1 MVKSSFN
8 HFIGY
13 INKTDAFPIP
23 SCIKLS
29 QMNGYIKYFDSNN
42 NCMNLLLH
50 NKELLKPTM
59 KYGINISN
67 LLKKGFDSEQVCNN
81 KYIIR

>member
-1 MVKSSFN
+1 
-8 HFIGY
+8 
-13 INKTDAFPIP
+13 
-23 SCIKLS
+23 
-29 QMNGYIKYFDSNN
+29 MNGYIKYFDSNN

-67 LLKKGFDSEQVCNN
+67 LLKKGFDSEQVYNN